1 MIIKAHCL
9 HIKYP

>member
-9 HIKYP
+9 HIKYL